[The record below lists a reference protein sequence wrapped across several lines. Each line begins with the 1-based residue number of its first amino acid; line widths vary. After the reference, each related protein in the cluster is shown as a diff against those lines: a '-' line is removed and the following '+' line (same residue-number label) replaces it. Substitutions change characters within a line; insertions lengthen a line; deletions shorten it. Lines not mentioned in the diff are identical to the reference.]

1 MLKHIDLL
9 GLLYIVW
16 GALGVLLGISVLLL
30 AAGAVAIA
38 ASGMHRGPEIGAAL
52 TAFALTAA
60 SIVLLIG
67 GGANVWAGA
76 GLRRHRGAA
85 RITALGLG
93 LLNLFLLPFGTAL
106 GIYTFWVLLNQ
117 DARARFEP
125 APAQPSE
132 PTRSIQ

>member
-1 MLKHIDLL
+1 MHRHIDVL

-16 GALGVLLGISVLLL
+16 GALGVLLGVSVLLL
-30 AAGAVAIA
+30 AGGAVAIA
-38 ASGMHRGPEIGAAL
+38 ASGMHRGPDVGAAL
-52 TAFALTAA
+52 TAVALTAA
-60 SIVLLIG
+60 SIVMLVG

-85 RITALGLG
+85 RVTALGHALQ
-93 LLNLFLLPFGTAL
+93 NHFQQAL
-106 GIYTFWVLLNQ
+106 GIYTFWVLLNH

-125 APAQPSE
+125 APAPTSE